1 MRLDK
6 YVSLAGAISRK
17 DATRAIKSGEVTV
30 DGTVVKKADT
40 AINEEAAEVRLGG
53 VPLVYEKTVW
63 VMLNKPRGYVSATE
77 DGRYPVVTEL
87 LPPELVRRG
96 LFPVGRLDKDTLGLM
111 LLTDDGTLAHL
122 LLSPKRHVEKRYRF
136 TLTAPLPADAEERC
150 LAGIPLSDF
159 MAKPAMLL
167 PSPDRMGGEIVLT
180 EGKYHEIKR
189 MMHALGTE
197 IETLERT
204 RFARLSLDS
213 ALGRGEWRRLTKDEI
228 QGLEDAL
235 PAPTTQNKGD
245 ESWI

>member
-17 DATRAIKSGEVTV
+17 DATRAIKSGSVTV
-30 DGTVVKKADT
+30 DGTVLKKPDAAVDENT
-40 AINEEAAEVRLGG
+40 AHVTLGG
-53 VPLVYEKTVW
+53 APLLYERTVW
-63 VMLNKPRGYVSATE
+63 VMLNKPAGYVSATE

-87 LPPELVRRG
+87 LPPELVKRG

-159 MAKPAMLL
+159 VAKPATLL

-197 IETLERT
+197 IETLERI
-204 RFARLSLDS
+204 RFARLALDS
-213 ALGRGEWRRLTKDEI
+213 TLARGEWRRLTTDEI
-228 QGLEDAL
+228 RGLEDSL
-235 PAPTTQNKGD
+235 PALTTPNKGD
-245 ESWI
+245 E